1 MSGGKKA
8 TNGSLA
14 LDQNRVIVIQP
25 AERVETQK
33 LRVAAYARV
42 STDSTDQA
50 NSFLAQMEH
59 YQRMIAANEN

>member
-1 MSGGKKA
+1 MIGEKKA

-25 AERVETQK
+25 SECAETQK

-50 NSFLAQMEH
+50 NSFS
-59 YQRMIAANEN
+59 R